1 MRRIFLNSKELLKLI
16 AAAIDEKHGEDII
29 VYDMQGISILS
40 DYVIITHGNS
50 NRQVHAIADNVSE
63 KLKEADYYNF
73 NVEGNKDSDWLLID
87 AKEVLVNVFTD
98 EAREFY
104 GLEKLWS
111 EAKEI
116 PVKELLQ

>member
-50 NRQVHAIADNVSE
+50 NSQVHAIADNVSE

-116 PVKELLQ
+116 PVEELLQ

>member
-116 PVKELLQ
+116 PVEELLQ

>member
-1 MRRIFLNSKELLKLI
+1 MNSKELLKLI

-111 EAKEI
+111 EAKGI
-116 PVKELLQ
+116 PVEELLQ